1 MKNKICAIIIT
12 YNIDKKIVEVINAII
27 NQIETIIIVDNASN
41 DKTIKILKELSC
53 NEKVNVI
60 FNNENVGIAT
70 ALNQGIKFAENNNC
84 NWVLTLDHDSI
95 CGKDMI
101 HNMMLCANT
110 YNQYESI
117 GMLAPKAFDVNK
129 KEFISKKNKNNAEYI
144 EIKDCIQS
152 GSLIKVDVFKKIGY
166 FNEELF
172 IYHVDF
178 DFCQRMLKAEF
189 RILQCNNSILYHE
202 EGYKVPKNILWKT
215 FYYNNYSS
223 YAIYYITRNTI
234 YMCKKYNIIYIKR
247 IVKDFVHILLF
258 DKKRYEKISY
268 WARGIKDAV
277 LNNYGKL
284 KE

>member
-12 YNIDKKIVEVINAII
+12 YNIDKKVVEVINSII

-41 DKTIKILKELSC
+41 DKTIKLLKELSC

-60 FNNENVGIAT
+60 FNNENAGIAT
-70 ALNQGIKFAENNNC
+70 ALNQGVKFAENNNC

-95 CGKDMI
+95 CGKDMMK
-101 HNMMLCANT
+101 NMLLCANT

-129 KEFISKKNKNNAEYI
+129 KEFISKKNKENTQYT

-152 GSLIKVDVFKKIGY
+152 GSLIKIDVFKKIGY
-166 FNEELF
+166 FNEDLF

-189 RILQCNNSILYHE
+189 KILQCNNSILYHE
-202 EGYKVPKNILWKT
+202 EGYKIRKNILWKT

-234 YMCKKYNIIYIKR
+234 YMCKNYSIIYFKR
-247 IVKDFVHILLF
+247 IVKDFFHILLF
-258 DKKRYEKISY
+258 DKKRNEKMSY
-268 WARGIKDAV
+268 WIKGIRDAIK
-277 LNNYGKL
+277 NNYGKL